1 MYGFWY
7 EPVVAI
13 KMRKVKIDK
22 NLFFFYPVSYLL
34 EASLDCETDNLIDET
49 GKILHSI
56 DEKEAVFSDEK
67 YFYAFPLDYESLN
80 NFCGNSINPKKK
92 YWEESKNILS
102 FGIYDANKDLYK
114 VVTTQKSEIKE
125 ALPDSYF
132 NHLAAFFNEENRGV
146 IQIDFESFLAL
157 EKDLKEKKY
166 DKIEKSV
173 EEIKRVFDIK
183 QTNNKKEKEEK
194 KISPFEIK
202 QYLDQRVVLQEE
214 AKKGVISVVMMN
226 DQAKTPSQ
234 RLHAILIGPTG
245 TGKTLLLR
253 SLSECLD
260 KPMVIVDTTKLVTQG
275 YMGGHLETDCLEA
288 LLQKTNGDLK
298 KAEQGIV
305 VFDEFDKKGM
315 TSEQD
320 LYGKGVYH
328 SMLSFMDGNSY
339 PVIYQNALYSFD
351 TSHLTIFATG
361 TFQQV
366 FDAKKKEEKI
376 IGFGSKEESKS
387 FPTEEDFIEFG
398 NVPRET
404 MGRFSSL
411 LFLEPHTKESLMDL
425 LLHSKESYLLF
436 LKDFF
441 KAMSVEFTWE
451 EEYLQ
456 ELCKKTL
463 KCNLGA
469 RKLKGFIEESVK
481 QARWEIL
488 KNPETYNMLCLT
500 KESLRDPS
508 KYILT
513 TKKAKTLQLERK
525 M

>member
-22 NLFFFYPVSYLL
+22 NFFFFYPVSYLL

-132 NHLAAFFNEENRGV
+132 NHLVAFFNEENRGV

-226 DQAKTPSQ
+226 EQAKTPSQ

-245 TGKTLLLR
+245 TGKT
-253 SLSECLD
+253 
-260 KPMVIVDTTKLVTQG
+260 
-275 YMGGHLETDCLEA
+275 
-288 LLQKTNGDLK
+288 
-298 KAEQGIV
+298 
-305 VFDEFDKKGM
+305 
-315 TSEQD
+315 
-320 LYGKGVYH
+320 
-328 SMLSFMDGNSY
+328 
-339 PVIYQNALYSFD
+339 
-351 TSHLTIFATG
+351 
-361 TFQQV
+361 
-366 FDAKKKEEKI
+366 
-376 IGFGSKEESKS
+376 
-387 FPTEEDFIEFG
+387 
-398 NVPRET
+398 
-404 MGRFSSL
+404 
-411 LFLEPHTKESLMDL
+411 
-425 LLHSKESYLLF
+425 
-436 LKDFF
+436 
-441 KAMSVEFTWE
+441 
-451 EEYLQ
+451 
-456 ELCKKTL
+456 
-463 KCNLGA
+463 
-469 RKLKGFIEESVK
+469 
-481 QARWEIL
+481 
-488 KNPETYNMLCLT
+488 
-500 KESLRDPS
+500 
-508 KYILT
+508 
-513 TKKAKTLQLERK
+513 
-525 M
+525 